1 MVEYI
6 FMNCIIIFK
15 GRCYSEMNYMFYPGL
30 RGHTTRYLCPFAN
43 GYDFIEIQDKDKYI
57 NMPMN
62 QYCLNSVPEGS
73 LSITSF

>member
-1 MVEYI
+1 
-6 FMNCIIIFK
+6 
-15 GRCYSEMNYMFYPGL
+15 MFYPGL